1 MSDKTKV
8 VSSRIGGQAV
18 LEGVMMRNMSAVGTA
33 VRTPE
38 GKIAVNVEHIGA
50 GREDNKLLKL
60 PIIRGVVSFFDSLYI
75 GTKALTYSAS
85 FYDDEE
91 DDKKKKASKTNGE
104 GIVETKKYE
113 TSAGDIITV
122 IISVVLALVVFGMLP
137 FYLSNLLSSKIP
149 SKTIILLIEGF
160 IRIGI
165 FIAYILLI
173 SQMKDIKRTF
183 MYHGAEHKCIN
194 CLETG
199 HELTVANVRAA
210 SRYHKRCG
218 TSFLIFVMLITFVV
232 FMFIRVDTLW
242 LRYVL
247 RILLIPVI
255 AGIAYEFIRYAGSHE
270 GVLVRIIS
278 KPGFWMQM
286 LTTKEPDDKMIE
298 VGMAAVNSVFNWKA
312 YLADV
317 KSGRKLSAIEMKI
330 NYPAIKNKGE
340 GLNSFSKDE
349 LSGKAGD
356 SFVIDSVAQMMGK
369 EKQVAA
375 GTLVEENNQNKKSK
389 KKKKNKNKKFNQT
402 QGNAASAK
410 KNTANGSAKKSD
422 DILSNL
428 DRKFAAAHVNENTLI
443 KPWEQ
448 KKIAEEAAEKDEK
461 ENAPEV
467 KADVKTEVKT
477 EEVKSEVKADAK
489 TEEVKSEVKADA
501 KTEEVK
507 SEPKGE
513 EVKTEVKEA
522 EVKTE
527 AKIEPRNERL
537 ERIAEA
543 EEARKRAALKLL
555 QENHEEENMPT
566 DDISRA
572 FDRVFSYSG
581 NKTIVEM
588 SGIDAVVNDAGQK
601 LAEEKKNKK

>member
-270 GVLVRIIS
+270 GVLVRILS

-489 TEEVKSEVKADA
+489 TEEVKSEP
-501 KTEEVK
+501 KT
-507 SEPKGE
+507 E

-537 ERIAEA
+537 ERIAAA

-566 DDISRA
+566 DDISKA

>member
-91 DDKKKKASKTNGE
+91 DDKNKKAAKTNGE

-113 TSAGDIITV
+113 STAEDIITV

-137 FYLSNLLSSKIP
+137 FYLSNLLASKIP

-270 GVLVRIIS
+270 GILVRIIS

-330 NYPAIKNKGE
+330 NYPAIKNKSE

-375 GTLVEENNQNKKSK
+375 GASLEEDNQNKKSK

-402 QGNAASAK
+402 QGNASSAK

-448 KKIAEEAAEKDEK
+448 KKIAEEAAEKAAK

-467 KADVKTEVKT
+467 KVEVNTAEVKT

-489 TEEVKSEVKADA
+489 TDEVKSEPKADAKTEEVKSKVKADA

-507 SEPKGE
+507 P
-513 EVKTEVKEA
+513 
-522 EVKTE
+522 E

-566 DDISRA
+566 DDISKA
-572 FDRVFSYSG
+572 FDRVFSYTG